1 MSDNVTSTPRTRHVD
16 ARWWFVNDLQ
26 DQGLIKVEFVST
38 HDNIADIG
46 TKNVQGDVLDTH
58 SSRLMIERPRGK
70 DMA

>member
-1 MSDNVTSTPRTRHVD
+1 MSQARQGQGIWML

-58 SSRLMIERPRGK
+58 TSRLMIE
-70 DMA
+70 